1 MPRAIAENT
10 SHRMRISA
18 VRGHRSVRARGG
30 LLVVSCG
37 ALHRSITGPQLG
49 LVLRTLHKIFCA
61 SDQELYP
68 AQGKRIGHTKEVAWM
83 STRVAEIPLRAVVHI
98 DWRLLRGNAA
108 IDLEGVGD
116 VTLVRGVD
124 GENPLWFRVET
135 PDRSQHTVFVDEF
148 EPAITAV
155 DLPATEVPDGNGS
168 DE

>member
-1 MPRAIAENT
+1 
-10 SHRMRISA
+10 
-18 VRGHRSVRARGG
+18 
-30 LLVVSCG
+30 
-37 ALHRSITGPQLG
+37 
-49 LVLRTLHKIFCA
+49 
-61 SDQELYP
+61 
-68 AQGKRIGHTKEVAWM
+68 M

-108 IDLEGVGD
+108 IDLEGVDD

-135 PDRSQHTVFVDEF
+135 PDRNQHTVFVDEF

>member
-1 MPRAIAENT
+1 MTRFYGCGWTVLDKEQYQVT
-10 SHRMRISA
+10 STIWPLTW
-18 VRGHRSVRARGG
+18 VWINP
-30 LLVVSCG
+30 G
-37 ALHRSITGPQLG
+37 AGSSIPATSTPNF
-49 LVLRTLHKIFCA
+49 LRLWPGTLPGSGDPEETNWTHEG
-61 SDQELYP
+61 DRL
-68 AQGKRIGHTKEVAWM
+68 
-83 STRVAEIPLRAVVHI
+83 STRVAQIPLRAVVHI